1 MDMAMLTHRAT
12 NAIDAA
18 ISVKLSASDLAAIQG
33 IIQTTLRDAADQHHS
48 HLKEAVR
55 MCCGPEADLAHKI
68 QNEMD
73 KKRDVLIANLMAM
86 R

>member
-1 MDMAMLTHRAT
+1 
-12 NAIDAA
+12 
-18 ISVKLSASDLAAIQG
+18 
-33 IIQTTLRDAADQHHS
+33 
-48 HLKEAVR
+48 

-73 KKRDVLIANLMAM
+73 RKRDVLIANLMAM